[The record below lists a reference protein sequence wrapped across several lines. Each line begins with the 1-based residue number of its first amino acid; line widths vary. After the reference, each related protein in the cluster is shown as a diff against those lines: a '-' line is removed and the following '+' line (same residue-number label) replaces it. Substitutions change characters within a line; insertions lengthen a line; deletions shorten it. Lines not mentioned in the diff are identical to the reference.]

1 MTHSGMALSLVRVK
15 FKGPAFFLGISFAS
29 SVARECN
36 RSGVYGIG
44 RNWSEMGLPRALTGH
59 ESVALAVEGR
69 THPSLVRYCTIVT
82 SPDAA
87 VVLAADEGQ
96 LVSVSAHGARRI
108 V

>member
-1 MTHSGMALSLVRVK
+1 MGQ
-15 FKGPAFFLGISFAS
+15 G
-29 SVARECN
+29 E
-36 RSGVYGIG
+36 IG
-44 RNWSEMGLPRALTGH
+44 AKWSQNAWLPRALTGH